1 MALVCWLHTL
11 YLIVVHPYADRLEQG
26 LVTLGSL
33 LMSVMATLGLVTV
46 FTATQGAPEDSPV
59 FTAFAYLG
67 LCSMLYFFF
76 QAAALS
82 FAAVVDSNRQYIE
95 RMWRKSDAGGD
106 LEPNA
111 TASSPE
117 ISSNTDP
124 SSVTLIEQPLLE
136 TPLLV
141 VERTDALRNKP
152 WDDYSNP
159 LVVAAAAAKA
169 K

>member
-1 MALVCWLHTL
+1 MLAAHTV
-11 YLIVVHPYADRLEQG
+11 LIVVHPYADRLEQG

-33 LMSVMATLGLVTV
+33 LMSVMATVGLVTV

-67 LCSMLYFFF
+67 LCTMLYFFF

-82 FAAVVDSNRQYIE
+82 FAVVVDSNRQYIE
-95 RMWRKSDAGGD
+95 RLWRKSDAGGD

-124 SSVTLIEQPLLE
+124 SSVKLIEHQQPLLE

-159 LVVAAAAAKA
+159 LVVVATAKA